1 MSLDTSINVI
11 LKTSNEEAKKGNRTP
26 RIKGKN
32 GDQIQNR
39 NFKSIAKLGLAIRTV
54 RMGNELVGSYTNN
67 RLRQKAAQRNMLM
80 FQYGVGIAKFG
91 KFGLAYAGA
100 DLGYRAAMH
109 QIDIDKRNREAQ
121 VLRNITGITARERS
135 RQRGEGL

>member
-1 MSLDTSINVI
+1 MSLDTSINVV
-11 LKTSNEEAKKGNRTP
+11 LKTSGEEAKKGNRTA

-54 RMGNELVGSYTNN
+54 RMGNEFVGSYTGN
-67 RLRQKAAQRNMLM
+67 RLRQRGQQRNMLL

-91 KFGLAYAGA
+91 KFGTVYAGA
-100 DLGYRAAMH
+100 DLGYRVLMH
-109 QIDIDKRNREAQ
+109 QTDVDKRNREAQ
-121 VLRNITGITARERS
+121 IIRNISGIAARERS